1 MRHRL
6 PLASHAHLPRAGFP
20 AALLLAAWLAA
31 PAARAQPAPAPT
43 PSGTA
48 PPSQDAS
55 APATADAEAAPAPA
69 EATPAPEAAPAPAE
83 AAPAPGPIEVT
94 VEGERVPPG
103 SVSLGRRDIRD
114 MPGVLG
120 DPYRIIEVQP
130 GVTPTVSGLPYFF
143 IRGAPP
149 GNVGYSFDGIQV
161 PLLFHIGG
169 GPSVIPPSMVQRVEL
184 HLGPYPASYG
194 RVAGAIVG
202 ADAAPPSVEW
212 RGEGS
217 LRLGDLAGFAEG
229 PVSED
234 VTVLVGGRYSIG
246 AFVVSK
252 LVPSVDLGYGDYQ
265 ARVTYRPGPGE
276 RISVLTFG
284 AYDYLASFSEED
296 GVSQTRVLL
305 DSDFHRI
312 DLRYG
317 RDLESGGELGAA
329 VTLGLDQSRGL
340 GGVER
345 ARDWKVNA
353 RLHLSRPAG
362 ASAVVRGGVDVMI
375 DSYEIIHGEGAGDPL
390 ADPTEEQLDEA
401 FTDLFRSRVDASV
414 GAWAD
419 ARLALDD
426 RSTITPGL
434 RLDYYRSLGEQAL
447 AVDPKLVGRFGVG
460 ERLRLIPAVGV
471 ASQRPGF
478 LPLPALQIAG
488 IPGGLQRSAQASF
501 GAELG
506 LGPVE
511 FGTTVFRQVTFNLT
525 DPIGTGRG
533 TALDAG
539 RFLTR
544 SLGDA
549 YGLEL
554 GARGALR
561 RDLLFLASYTLA
573 RATRRRDGLT
583 LPSAY
588 DRTHVLHLALL
599 YDLGRGWRAGV
610 RHVFYSGFPADEAG
624 PDRSPSE
631 HPDRVR
637 PFYRFDL
644 RASKRWKLGERG
656 YMALVLDLQN
666 ATLSKEVIDVSCG
679 AGGECTPNAIGPV
692 ALPGLGLEIGY

>member
-1 MRHRL
+1 MRPRLHLASRTRL
-6 PLASHAHLPRAGFP
+6 PGAGLAAVF
-20 AALLLAAWLAA
+20 LLAGALAVPTA
-31 PAARAQPAPAPT
+31 HAQPAPD
-43 PSGTA
+43 A
-48 PPSQDAS
+48 PPADA
-55 APATADAEAAPAPA
+55 APPPAAEGEPPAAEAAPTA
-69 EATPAPEAAPAPAE
+69 AE
-83 AAPAPGPIEVT
+83 AAPPPGPIEIT

-103 SVSLGRRDIRD
+103 SASLGRKDIRE

-120 DPYRIIEVQP
+120 DPYRIIEVRP

-149 GNVGYSFDGIQV
+149 GNVGYYFDGIQV

-194 RVAGAIVG
+194 RMAGAIVG
-202 ADAAPPSVEW
+202 ADAAPPSAEW

-229 PVSED
+229 PVSDE

-265 ARVTYRPGPGE
+265 ARAVWRPRPGE
-276 RISVLTFG
+276 RVSVLTFG
-284 AYDYLASFSEED
+284 AYDYLASVSEED
-296 GVSQTRVLL
+296 GATRTRVLL
-305 DSDFHRI
+305 DSDFHRV
-312 DLRYG
+312 DVRYG
-317 RDLESGGELGAA
+317 RDLEEGGELTAA

-353 RLHLSRPAG
+353 RVQVARPVGG
-362 ASAVVRGGVDVMI
+362 AALVRGGVDAMLDGYQI
-375 DSYEIIHGEGAGDPL
+375 DRGSASDDPL
-390 ADPTEEQLDEA
+390 PDPADEQLDEA
-401 FTDLFRSRVDASV
+401 FAELFQSRTDASV

-434 RLDYYRSLGEQAL
+434 RLDYYRSLGDDAL

-460 ERLRLIPAVGV
+460 DRLKLIPAVGV

-511 FGTTVFRQVTFNLT
+511 LGGTLFRQVTFNLT

-533 TALDAG
+533 TALDSG
-539 RFLTR
+539 RFLAR

-561 RDLLFLASYTLA
+561 RDLLFLTSYTLS

-599 YDLGRGWRAGV
+599 YDLGGGWRAGV

-624 PDRSPSE
+624 PDRTPSE

-656 YMALVLDLQN
+656 TMTLVIDLQN
-666 ATLSKEVIDVSCG
+666 ATLSKEVVDVSCDG
-679 AGGECTPNAIGPV
+679 AGACTPSTIGPV